1 MERLGAYG
9 RSTRRT
15 LLVLGLVSA
24 ASSIAGR
31 STVRAQGKE
40 AGKITSPEL
49 AARLGKKDF
58 FLVNVHIPYEGEIEQ
73 TDTFIA
79 YDTIAANLDKL
90 PRDRNAKIIVYCRS
104 GRMSA
109 LAASDLVKL
118 GFTQVADLMGGMIGW
133 EESGY
138 KIIEK

>member
-15 LLVLGLVSA
+15 LLVLGMVSA

-31 STVRAQGKE
+31 STVRAQGME

-49 AARLGKKDF
+49 AAQLGKKDF

-109 LAASDLVKL
+109 LAASDLVNL